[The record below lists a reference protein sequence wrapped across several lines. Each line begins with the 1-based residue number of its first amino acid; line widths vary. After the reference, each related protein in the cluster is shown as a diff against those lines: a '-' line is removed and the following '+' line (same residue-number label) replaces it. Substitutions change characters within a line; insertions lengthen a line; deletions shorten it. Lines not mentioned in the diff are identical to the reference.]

1 MITHRLG
8 EEPGTT
14 QDTILFLL
22 KKEGELS
29 VSDLCDHLKITA
41 MAVRRHLATLQKD
54 GLVDS
59 QIVRQSRGRPSY
71 RYSLSQKGESL
82 FPAGYQTLALDLLEA
97 VQEHSGAA
105 GVLELLKVR
114 NKKRLERLGP
124 RVEGLSLPER
134 VKEVSKI
141 FSEDGYM
148 TEWKE
153 LEDGNY
159 FIFQRHCALHDVAS
173 KFRQVCALEPFMME
187 NLLGTKVTR
196 EKYMLNNDSVCGYVV
211 HAGSCEAA
219 DSFQESGD

>member
-1 MITHRLG
+1 MITHRLS
-8 EEPGTT
+8 EEPGST
-14 QDTILFLL
+14 QDSILHLL

-29 VSDLCDHLKITA
+29 VSDLCEHLGITA

-59 QIVRQSRGRPSY
+59 KIVRQSRGRPSY
-71 RYSLSQKGESL
+71 RYNLSQKGDSL
-82 FPAGYQTLALDLLEA
+82 FPAGYSTLAMDLLEA
-97 VQEHSGAA
+97 VHDQSGSS
-105 GVLELLKVR
+105 GVMELLKVR

-124 RVEGLSLPER
+124 RVEGLNLEER
-134 VKEVSKI
+134 VEEVSRI

-187 NLLGTKVTR
+187 QLLGTRVTR
-196 EKYMLNNDSVCGYVV
+196 EKYMLNDDPVCGYVV
-211 HAGSCEAA
+211 HGEEAA
-219 DSFQESGD
+219 ES